1 MDLTVLLIDDDPL
14 HAQGARQYLG
24 MQRPAWQVHWAGSL
38 GQAKALHAVLQPQVV
53 LVKCD
58 LPDGKAVE
66 ALTWLGNSVAMVM
79 VLSGQEALAAQ
90 AMELGF
96 LDFVVQPAEGAQ
108 QTHLQT
114 LPAQMERLV
123 QQRATEQ
130 ALEAR
135 SKELQA
141 TLARIS
147 QGVISTGEDG
157 RIQVFNARAQELI
170 GVPHQLNKGDV
181 YLSDLVEFQRARG
194 EFGQDGRLYWPP
206 GGRLSPFGGSECP
219 DMYIR
224 CTPEGRYLE
233 VRTHL
238 EDDGGSVRTYTDVT
252 DYVRVQEQLRQSEKR
267 WRSMTAL
274 SSDWFWELDTQ
285 LRFTM
290 LDGCPSHMQ
299 RGLKGQQLDACLL
312 WDEGSS
318 TQALHTLRK
327 LLQEQEAFQNWE
339 ACLAPGV
346 CGQKAWLS
354 LSGTPVLDADGEFS
368 GYCGVARDITQRR
381 KDEAQIRRLAYY
393 DDLTGLPNRAAILQ
407 QLGEALERSQRRGA
421 GALLLVDVERFR
433 EINDSMGFQWGDAL
447 LQEVAERLRLWCRP
461 GDVVGRVAGDEFL
474 LFVEG
479 LAPDMAQAQARAAA
493 MAASLL
499 GVLGQAFVLQGR
511 PVQVSFCIGVAGF
524 QGLEQSVDGM
534 RQCVE
539 LALGAAK
546 QQGSNAWSV
555 FDPALQKQLRAR
567 AQLEQEMHVGLE
579 QRQFLLHYQPLVD
592 AQGKVLGA
600 EALVRWRHPRRG
612 MVSPAEFIPV
622 AEQLGLIF
630 ALDHAVLRMACQQLA
645 QWAGHPVTAQWTLSV
660 NLSAQEFRHANFVQR
675 IQDILRDTGA
685 RADRL
690 KLELTETLML
700 DAVEASIAKM
710 QMLRGW
716 GIRFSL
722 DDFGTGYSSLGYLK
736 RLPLSQLKVD
746 QSFVRDVLVD
756 ANDAA
761 IVRTVIN
768 LGQSLG
774 LEVVAEGVETLGQR
788 DFLMEHGCQCFQ
800 GYLFGRP
807 QDADALFALGVPQK
821 ETIAGN
827 H

>member
-24 MQRPAWQVHWAGSL
+24 SQRPAWQVHWAGSL
-38 GQAKALHAVLQPQVV
+38 GHAKTLHAVLHPQVV
-53 LVKCD
+53 LVKSD
-58 LPDGKAVE
+58 LPDGNAVE
-66 ALTWLGNSVAMVM
+66 ALTWLGDSVAMVM
-79 VLSGQEALAAQ
+79 VASGHEAEAAQ
-90 AMELGF
+90 AMERGF
-96 LDFVVQPAEGAQ
+96 LDFVVQPEDRSQ
-108 QTHLQT
+108 HSHLQT
-114 LPAQMERLV
+114 LPMQIERLV

-130 ALEAR
+130 ALEAK
-135 SKELQA
+135 SKELNA
-141 TLARIS
+141 TLASIS
-147 QGVISTGEDG
+147 QGVISTDEQG

-170 GVPHQLNKGDV
+170 GVPHQLIKGEI
-181 YLSDLVEFQRARG
+181 YLSEVVEFQRARG
-194 EFGQDGRLYWPP
+194 EFGENGRLYWPL
-206 GGRLSPFGGSECP
+206 GGQLASFGGGECP
-219 DMYIR
+219 DVYIR
-224 CTPEGRYLE
+224 RTSEGRYLE

-238 EDDGGSVRTYTDVT
+238 EPDGGRVRTYTDVT

-285 LRFTM
+285 LRFTL
-290 LDGCPSHMQ
+290 LDGCPSHIQ
-299 RGLKGQQLDACLL
+299 RGLKGQQLDTAQLWNDESGSHALL
-312 WDEGSS
+312 E
-318 TQALHTLRK
+318 LRK
-327 LLQEQEAFQNWE
+327 MLQGREPFQNWE
-339 ACLAPGV
+339 ACLATAV
-346 CGQKAWLS
+346 CGQKVWLS
-354 LSGTPVLDADGEFS
+354 LSGIPVLDAEGEFA

-381 KDEAQIRRLAYY
+381 KDEAQIRRLAYF

-407 QLGEALERSQRRGA
+407 QLGEALERSLRRGA

-447 LQEVAERLRLWCRP
+447 LQEIAERLRLWCRP

-474 LFVEG
+474 VFVEG

-524 QGLEQSVDGM
+524 QGMEQSVDAM

-539 LALGAAK
+539 LALGMAK
-546 QQGSNAWSV
+546 KQGSNAWSV
-555 FDPALQKQLRAR
+555 FDPALQRQLRAR
-567 AQLEQEMHVGLE
+567 AALEQEMHVGLE
-579 QRQFLLHYQPLVD
+579 QQQFLLHYQPLVN
-592 AQGKVLGA
+592 AQGTVLGA

-612 MVSPAEFIPV
+612 MVSPSEFIPV

-645 QWAGHPVTAQWTLSV
+645 QWAAHPVTAQWTLSV

-675 IQDILRDTGA
+675 IQDILRETGA

-700 DAVEASIAKM
+700 DAVEATIAKM
-710 QMLRGW
+710 QTLRGW

-768 LGQSLG
+768 LGKSLG

-807 QDADALFALGVPQK
+807 QDADSLFALGVPQSVTAA
-821 ETIAGN
+821 E
-827 H
+827 HS